1 MVESKIKQ
9 KVDLDLKQLSS
20 ISGAES
26 SSLREPGI
34 HGDSLFSALTVGGG
48 PPLTMEPA
56 PRLRR
61 VFNFIDTDMDG
72 YIPQVAVISVIS
84 KLKACR
90 LSGNWG
96 NLGEELIFP
105 GDA

>member
-1 MVESKIKQ
+1 
-9 KVDLDLKQLSS
+9 
-20 ISGAES
+20 
-26 SSLREPGI
+26 
-34 HGDSLFSALTVGGG
+34 
-48 PPLTMEPA
+48 
-56 PRLRR
+56 
-61 VFNFIDTDMDG
+61 MDG
-72 YIPQVAVISVIS
+72 YLPQVAVISVIS